1 MCLYCGFILLQLVRK
16 YLSSVTESPTD
27 GLWRW
32 RQQWRKLR
40 AQKQHW
46 EAKTAC
52 PNGAAHSLPIP
63 EVPSADWLLPYIFQF
78 WDKHPTSLLV
88 DTPFLLHVFN
98 SLSVILERVLI
109 NIFLKKICI
118 VEFAIELESDIKLG
132 LIISEL
138 ATFPFTN
145 LAAAVSVFSVEI

>member
-1 MCLYCGFILLQLVRK
+1 MRS
-16 YLSSVTESPTD
+16 YLSSESPTD

-40 AQKQHW
+40 AQEQQW
-46 EAKTAC
+46 EAQTAC

-63 EVPSADWLLPYIFQF
+63 EVPGADWLLPYIFQL
-78 WDKHPTSLLV
+78 WDKPPTSLLV
-88 DTPFLLHVFN
+88 NTPFSLNVFN
-98 SLSVILERVLI
+98 NLSYIRKNSNKYI
-109 NIFLKKICI
+109 SQKICI

-145 LAAAVSVFSVEI
+145 SAAVSVFSVEI